1 MKTVRFGTIGVV
13 ALLAAMAARVTGTP
27 SNYLLGVDYDNNML
41 VQIDPTTG
49 VYANLGTITGSNSPS
64 NFLGIANGP
73 AGSIYGIDTT
83 NGELYRLSTNGAIL
97 GTIDINSGGVVSN
110 FSEGDMTFNGSTGYV
125 DNTAGGGSPGLFSFT
140 TSAGS
145 LTSGPIGGVT
155 TPTFDGL
162 AFIGSTL
169 YGLLAGDGTSTGG
182 GTQLYTINTS
192 TGAATAVGSGTG
204 IALGAGYNFGGL
216 AYSGSVLYAEV
227 SAATSFPSTIEKAY
241 LYTINTTTGVAT
253 LVNQI
258 EDSNGNSFDGGLSGI
273 AFESSTPEP
282 GTLGLMFLGLT
293 GLALFQ
299 GRLFKR

>member
-1 MKTVRFGTIGVV
+1 MVV
-13 ALLAAMAARVTGTP
+13 LLAAMATRVAATP

-49 VYANLGTITGSNSPS
+49 VYADLGTITGSNSPS

-73 AGSIYGIDTT
+73 GGGIYGIDTT
-83 NGELYRLSTNGAIL
+83 NGELYQLAQN
-97 GTIDINSGGVVSN
+97 GTILATININSGNVVSN

-145 LTSGPIGGVT
+145 ITSGPIGGVT

-169 YGLLAGDGTSTGG
+169 YGLSSGDGTTTGG

-192 TGAATAVGSGTG
+192 TGVATALPDPTG
-204 IALGAGYNFGGL
+204 IDLGAGYNFGGL
-216 AYSGSVLYAEV
+216 AYSGSTLYAEV

-241 LYTINTTTGVAT
+241 LYTINPTTGVAT
-253 LVNQI
+253 LVSQI
-258 EDSNGNSFDGGLSGI
+258 EDANGDAFDGGLSGI
-273 AFESSTPEP
+273 AFETPEP
-282 GTLGLMFLGLT
+282 ATFGLMFLGLT
-293 GLALFQ
+293 GLAL
-299 GRLFKR
+299 RRRRRFKR